1 MTVINRTGF
10 DQTSTGLNITKD
22 VQAQLTYTLDW
33 SEWLATGDTITACT
47 WSIAARVND
56 PTPLTQVS
64 AGIQSGTKT
73 YITLA
78 GGQVSKTYIV
88 TARVVTADGLIDRR
102 NFRVFVDNR
111 SA

>member
-1 MTVINRTGF
+1 MTVINRMGF
-10 DQTSTGLNITKD
+10 EQTSTGLNVTKD

-33 SEWLATGDTITACT
+33 SEWLETGDSIASCT
-47 WSIAARVND
+47 WTIAARVND
-56 PTPLTQVS
+56 PTPLTQV
-64 AGIQSGTKT
+64 ATGIQSGTKT

-102 NFRVFVDNR
+102 NFRVLVDNR